1 MRILNYSFDEALADK
16 LYKQPTDFLPL
27 FEESATE
34 VADEVTSPRPEG
46 EEEVESIQVIL
57 QSESNPS
64 SVRHLSSDQVIS
76 VLFSIWQGQSLS
88 VEARRMLF

>member
-1 MRILNYSFDEALADK
+1 MCSSFDESLADK
-16 LYKQPTDFLPL
+16 VYKQPTEFLPL

-46 EEEVESIQVIL
+46 EEEVEPIQVVL

-64 SVRHLSSDQVIS
+64 SVRNLSSDQVCIIFRAS
-76 VLFSIWQGQSLS
+76 ETIWVQPIFSLH
-88 VEARRMLF
+88 RMHKN